1 MKPMANMP
9 QAAERALYASTAY
22 AKAFGLPILDLAEWQ
37 TAVLKRPI
45 PSTEWEDSL
54 GCYPLSLIHQDA
66 DLEGGLKRLRS
77 AGMVSVSLV
86 VDPVTGPSLEALSAA
101 FSVCRPFK
109 THYLIDRSAGPARF
123 SATHRRWI
131 RKALRECEVT
141 PIRLRNSLGDW
152 ERLYRNTIERH
163 AIAGLQN
170 FSSAYFAALADLP
183 EVEAF
188 GARIEGEIV
197 AMALWVRSPEVV
209 YYHLGASDARGYEA
223 QAMYGIFAAAHE
235 HFATAKMM
243 HLGGAAGVTP
253 NEDDG
258 LARFKRGFANR
269 EVEAYFCG
277 ACLDPE
283 RYAVLA
289 HERVP
294 GFFFPAYREP

>member
-1 MKPMANMP
+1 MADTAP
-9 QAAERALYASTAY
+9 GRERPLYASKAY
-22 AKAFGLPILDLAEWQ
+22 AEAFGWPILDLVEWQ

-45 PSTEWEDSL
+45 HSTPWEDAL
-54 GCYPLSLIHQDA
+54 GCYPLGLIHRDA
-66 DLEGGLKRLRS
+66 DLAGGLERLRA

-86 VDPVTGPSLEALSAA
+86 VDPVTGPGPEILSRA
-101 FSVCRPFK
+101 FSICRPFK
-109 THYLIDRSAGPARF
+109 THYLIDGAAGPARF

-131 RKALRECEVT
+131 RKALRACEVT
-141 PIRLRNSLGDW
+141 PVRLRDSLGEW
-152 ERLYRNTIERH
+152 ERLYRNTVERH

-170 FSSAYFAALADLP
+170 FSPAYFAALADMP

-188 GARIEGEIV
+188 CARAEGEIV
-197 AMALWVRSPEVV
+197 AMALWVRSLEVT
-209 YYHLGASDARGYEA
+209 YYHLGASDARGYEV

-235 HFATAKMM
+235 HFATTKVM

-277 ACLDPE
+277 ACLDPA
-283 RYAVLA
+283 RYAALTKDGA
-289 HERVP
+289 ASNS
-294 GFFFPAYREP
+294 FFPAYRKP